1 MAKEDQVIEPID
13 AGFEDVVRATLSNNI
28 PVLVNA
34 THKGFM
40 HVGGIDLD
48 CYVLEDG
55 RRVINKKGMAK
66 AIGLKSE
73 GGNSFIRTV
82 GRKGLGS
89 EIGQKLHDLIENP
102 IYFNYLRSDPGH
114 AYEADVLVEVCK
126 AIKRAYDADKLTATQ
141 EDLYHQAMAIL
152 NAFAKIGVVALID
165 EATGYQTERS
175 PDALRLL
182 VQQYLEEEKREWQKE
197 FPDEFYKELNRI
209 YGSQNTATR
218 KSGVIVIN
226 KPQHFANFTRSYVYE
241 PLENGAVLEEL
252 DKLNPKMDTKGT
264 RKSRFHQHMSEGYG
278 VEKLR
283 LQMREVLTLLKISD
297 SVTEFKKVF
306 KKRFPRKGDQI
317 DLL

>member
-1 MAKEDQVIEPID
+1 MAKDDIIEPID
-13 AGFEDVVRATLSNNI
+13 AGFEDVVRATLSNNT

-89 EIGQKLHDLIENP
+89 EIDQKLHDLIENP
-102 IYFNYLRSDPGH
+102 IHFNYLRSDPGH

-209 YGSQNTATR
+209 YGSQSTATR
-218 KSGVIVIN
+218 KSGAIVLN

-252 DKLNPKMDTKGT
+252 DKLNPKMDKKGT
-264 RKSRFHQHMSEGYG
+264 RKNRFHQHMSEGYG

-297 SVTEFKKVF
+297 SVTEFKRLF
-306 KKRFPRKGDQI
+306 KKRFPREGDQI